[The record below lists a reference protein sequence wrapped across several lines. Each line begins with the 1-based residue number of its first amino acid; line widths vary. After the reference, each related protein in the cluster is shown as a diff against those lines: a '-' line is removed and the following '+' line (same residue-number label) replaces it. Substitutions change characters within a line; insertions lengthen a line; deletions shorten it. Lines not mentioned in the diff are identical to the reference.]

1 MGFGR
6 YSELRIFSKLEFSV
20 ALFLVNR
27 KIAGKP
33 LPNVV
38 PDELLVSLKQEPVA
52 SHSSTVGSS
61 SLESQP
67 QHQQQQRQVSD
78 IQNSSVPVQSQSI
91 AKSKS
96 SIDDLVDIFGSSDAA
111 ASNTPT
117 SAPQV
122 KPELVQRA
130 SSSDLSHA
138 EVPRIRNTLTGS
150 FKPTSSFGQSLMQQQ
165 ETRHQSLSSN
175 LASPVEERNKFKACL
190 LVKEQFLLNLSN
202 NRNLSIMKR

>member
-1 MGFGR
+1 M
-6 YSELRIFSKLEFSV
+6 EFSV

-67 QHQQQQRQVSD
+67 QPQHQQQQRQVSD
-78 IQNSSVPVQSQSI
+78 IQNSSVPVQLQSI

-111 ASNTPT
+111 ASNTLPLHL
-117 SAPQV
+117 
-122 KPELVQRA
+122 K
-130 SSSDLSHA
+130 
-138 EVPRIRNTLTGS
+138 
-150 FKPTSSFGQSLMQQQ
+150 
-165 ETRHQSLSSN
+165 
-175 LASPVEERNKFKACL
+175 
-190 LVKEQFLLNLSN
+190 
-202 NRNLSIMKR
+202 

>member
-1 MGFGR
+1 MT
-6 YSELRIFSKLEFSV
+6 SKLNQQDLALIWDLADIQNSGFFQIEFSV

-78 IQNSSVPVQSQSI
+78 IQNSSVPVQSH
-91 AKSKS
+91 
-96 SIDDLVDIFGSSDAA
+96 L
-111 ASNTPT
+111 
-117 SAPQV
+117 
-122 KPELVQRA
+122 
-130 SSSDLSHA
+130 
-138 EVPRIRNTLTGS
+138 
-150 FKPTSSFGQSLMQQQ
+150 
-165 ETRHQSLSSN
+165 
-175 LASPVEERNKFKACL
+175 
-190 LVKEQFLLNLSN
+190 LLN
-202 NRNLSIMKR
+202 RNPL